1 MIGNVLFPEIVNLIE
16 IRDFST
22 LKSVLEDL
30 LPQDLADLLSDIP
43 SPNEQAVVFRLVP
56 KDIATEVFEYLDTD
70 VQLNLL
76 KALGNEEV
84 SVILNDMSADDRTTL
99 LEEVPASIAKEI
111 LQKLSPDERKI
122 AKTLLGYPEESIGRL
137 MTPDYVS
144 VRSDWTVSQ
153 VLDHL
158 RDVGKRSETL
168 DVIYVVDS
176 KGRLIDDI
184 QIKEFLFAPLHSKV
198 EELMDGNYIHLYVY
212 NDQETAVDTFQR
224 YGLPALPVTDQ
235 SDILIGIVT
244 HDDVIN
250 VAQEEATEDFQ
261 KYGAV
266 EALDEPYSETPL
278 LEMIKKRAGWL
289 SILFLGE
296 MATASAMAFYEH
308 AIAKAVVLTLFIPLI
323 ISSGGN
329 SGSQASTLIIRALSL
344 GEITLKEWWF
354 VMKREI
360 ISGFLLGLILAIL
373 GFMRIYIGEMATG
386 FYGEHWFPLA
396 LTVAATLIGIV
407 MWGTVIG
414 SMLPF
419 ILKRLKFDPATS
431 SAPFVATLVDVT
443 GLVIYFTFASLLL
456 SGTLL

>member
-1 MIGNVLFPEIVNLIE
+1 MIGNVIFPEIVNLIE

-22 LKSVLEDL
+22 LKSVLDDL
-30 LPQDLADLLSDIP
+30 LPQDIADLIADIP
-43 SPNEQAVVFRLVP
+43 TPNEQAVVFRLVP
-56 KDIATEVFEYLDTD
+56 KDTATEIFEYLDTD
-70 VQLNLL
+70 IQLNLL

-84 SVILNDMSADDRTTL
+84 SAILNDMSADDRTSL
-99 LEEVPASIAKEI
+99 LEEVPASVAKEI
-111 LQKLSPDERKI
+111 LLKLSPDERKI

-137 MTPDYVS
+137 MTPDYVA

-158 RDVGKRSETL
+158 REVGKKSETL
-168 DVIYVVDS
+168 DMIYVVNS
-176 KGRLIDDI
+176 KGILIDDI
-184 QIKEFLFAPLHSKV
+184 QIKEFLFAPLHSTV
-198 EELMDGNYIHLYVY
+198 EELMDGNYIYLYVY
-212 NDQETAVDTFQR
+212 DDQEKAVEAFQK
-224 YGLPALPVTDQ
+224 YALPAIPVTDN
-235 SDILIGIVT
+235 SGILIGIVT
-244 HDDVIN
+244 HDDVIT

-261 KYGAV
+261 KFGAV
-266 EALDEPYSETPL
+266 EALDDPYAETPL

-296 MATASAMAFYEH
+296 TATAAAMAFYEH

-329 SGSQASTLIIRALSL
+329 SGSQASTLVIRALSL

-360 ISGFLLGLILAIL
+360 VSGFLLGLILAVL
-373 GFMRIYIGEMATG
+373 GFLKIYISELSTG
-386 FYGEHWFPLA
+386 AYGEHWW
-396 LTVAATLIGIV
+396 LIGLTLGTTLVGVV
-407 MWGTVIG
+407 MWGTVVG

-419 ILKRLKFDPATS
+419 ILKRLGFDPATS

-456 SGTLL
+456 TGTLL

>member
-1 MIGNVLFPEIVNLIE
+1 MIGNVIFPEIVNLIE
-16 IRDFST
+16 IRDFAT
-22 LKSVLEDL
+22 LKSVLDDL
-30 LPQDLADLLSDIP
+30 LPQDIADLISDIP
-43 SPNEQAVVFRLVP
+43 TPNEQAVVFRLVP
-56 KDIATEVFEYLDTD
+56 KDAATEIFEYLETD
-70 VQLNLL
+70 IQLNLL

-84 SVILNDMSADDRTTL
+84 SAILNDMSADDRTTL
-99 LEEVPASIAKEI
+99 LEEVPASVAKEI
-111 LQKLSPDERKI
+111 LLKLSPDERKI

-137 MTPDYVS
+137 MTPDYVA

-158 RDVGKRSETL
+158 REVGKKSETL
-168 DVIYVVDS
+168 DMIYVVNN
-176 KGRLIDDI
+176 KGILIDDI
-184 QIKEFLFAPLHSKV
+184 QIKEFLFAPLHSTV
-198 EELMDGNYIHLYVY
+198 EELMDGNYIYLYVY
-212 NDQETAVDTFQR
+212 DDQEKAVETFQK
-224 YGLPALPVTDQ
+224 YALPAIPVTDN
-235 SDILIGIVT
+235 SGILIGIVT

-261 KYGAV
+261 KFGAV
-266 EALDEPYSETPL
+266 EALDDPYAETPL
-278 LEMIKKRAGWL
+278 FEMVRKRAGWL

-329 SGSQASTLIIRALSL
+329 SGSQASTLVIRALSL

-360 ISGFLLGLILAIL
+360 ISGFMLGVILALLG
-373 GFMRIYIGEMATG
+373 FFRIYVGEMSSGA
-386 FYGEHWFPLA
+386 FGEHWFLLA
-396 LTVAATLIGIV
+396 LTLSATLIGIV

-419 ILKRLKFDPATS
+419 ILKRLGFDPATS

-456 SGTLL
+456 TGTLL

>member
-22 LKSVLEDL
+22 LKGVLEDL
-30 LPQDLADLLSDIP
+30 LPQDIADLLSDIP
-43 SPNEQAVVFRLVP
+43 TPNEQAVVFRLVA

-70 VQLNLL
+70 AQLNLL

-84 SVILNDMSADDRTTL
+84 SAILNDMSADDRTSL

-158 RDVGKRSETL
+158 REAGKKSETL
-168 DVIYVVDS
+168 DVIYVVDG

-212 NDQETAVDTFQR
+212 NDQETAVETFQK

-244 HDDVIN
+244 HDDVID

-266 EALDEPYSETPL
+266 EALDDPYSETPL

-396 LTVAATLIGIV
+396 LTVSATLIGIV

-419 ILKRLKFDPATS
+419 ILKKLNFDPATS

-456 SGTLL
+456 TGTML

>member
-22 LKSVLEDL
+22 LKGVLEDL
-30 LPQDLADLLSDIP
+30 LPQDIADLLSDIP
-43 SPNEQAVVFRLVP
+43 SPNEQAVVFRLVA

-70 VQLNLL
+70 AQLNLL

-84 SVILNDMSADDRTTL
+84 STILNDMSADDRTSL
-99 LEEVPASIAKEI
+99 LEEVPASIAKEL

-158 RDVGKRSETL
+158 REAGKKSETL

-212 NDQETAVDTFQR
+212 NDQETAVETFQK

-244 HDDVIN
+244 HDDVID

-266 EALDEPYSETPL
+266 EALDDPYSETPL

-360 ISGFLLGLILAIL
+360 LSGFLLGLILAIL
-373 GFMRIYIGEMATG
+373 GFLRIYIGEMATG
-386 FYGEHWFPLA
+386 FYGEHWLPLA
-396 LTVAATLIGIV
+396 FTVSATLIGIV

-419 ILKRLKFDPATS
+419 LLKRLKFDPATS

-456 SGTLL
+456 TGTLL

>member
-1 MIGNVLFPEIVNLIE
+1 MIGNVIFPEIVNLIE
-16 IRDFST
+16 IRDFVT
-22 LKSVLEDL
+22 LKSVLDEL
-30 LPQDLADLLSDIP
+30 LPQDIADLISDIP
-43 SPNEQAVVFRLVP
+43 TPNEQAVVFRLVP
-56 KDIATEVFEYLDTD
+56 KDAATEIFEYLETD
-70 VQLNLL
+70 IQLNLL

-84 SVILNDMSADDRTTL
+84 SAILNDMSADDRTTL
-99 LEEVPASIAKEI
+99 LEEVPASVAKEI
-111 LQKLSPDERKI
+111 LLKLSPDERKI

-137 MTPDYVS
+137 MTPDYVA

-158 RDVGKRSETL
+158 REVGKKSETL
-168 DVIYVVDS
+168 DMIYVVNN
-176 KGRLIDDI
+176 KGILIDDI
-184 QIKEFLFAPLHSKV
+184 QIKEFLFAPLHSTV
-198 EELMDGNYIHLYVY
+198 DELMDGNYIYLYVY
-212 NDQETAVDTFQR
+212 DDQEKAVETFQK
-224 YGLPALPVTDQ
+224 YALPAIPVTDNAG
-235 SDILIGIVT
+235 ILIGIVT

-261 KYGAV
+261 KFGAV
-266 EALDEPYSETPL
+266 EALDEPYAETPL
-278 LEMIKKRAGWL
+278 FEMVRKRAGWL

-329 SGSQASTLIIRALSL
+329 SGSQASTLVIRALSL
-344 GEITLKEWWF
+344 GEISLKEWWF

-360 ISGFLLGLILAIL
+360 ISGFLLGVILALL
-373 GFMRIYIGEMATG
+373 GFFRIYVGEISSGA
-386 FYGEHWFPLA
+386 FGEHWFLLA
-396 LTVAATLIGIV
+396 LTLGSTLIGIV

-419 ILKRLKFDPATS
+419 ILKRLGFDPATS

-443 GLVIYFTFASLLL
+443 GLVIYFTLASLLL